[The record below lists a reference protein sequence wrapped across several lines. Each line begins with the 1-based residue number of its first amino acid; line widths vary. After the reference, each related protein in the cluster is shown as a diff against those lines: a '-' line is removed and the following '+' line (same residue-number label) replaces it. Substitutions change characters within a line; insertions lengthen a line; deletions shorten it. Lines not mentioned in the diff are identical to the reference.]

1 MTPSEIDIG
10 ANIRAFRQKKKLSL
24 NELSRLT
31 GISASN
37 LSSMELGKSSP
48 TLSTLTKVAAA
59 FDMKPGAFL
68 DEVLYNKAVLCRRA
82 DVQDKLL
89 RSNDDSLVCALT
101 ANVHTNQM
109 DSSLMLL
116 KSHGAA
122 LPAGREGSDRFLYCL
137 AGEVKATVDDEVY
150 DLRQGD
156 GLYLLPE
163 ARAELHN
170 RSSTEASLLLVTL
183 KCRRGL

>member
-1 MTPSEIDIG
+1 MSSSEIDIG

-68 DEVLYNKAVLCRRA
+68 DEVLYNKAVLCRKSDLR
-82 DVQDKLL
+82 DKLTQ
-89 RSNDDSLVCALT
+89 SQDFFMYVLT
-101 ANVHTNQM
+101 ANVQANKM
-109 DSSLMLL
+109 ESSIIVLKPHGEPLL
-116 KSHGAA
+116 
-122 LPAGREGSDRFLYCL
+122 AGGEGSDRFLYCL
-137 AGEVKATVDDEVY
+137 QGEVVSSIGDESYV
-150 DLRQGD
+150 LGEGD

-163 ARAELHN
+163 AAAELRN
-170 RSSTEASLLLVTL
+170 QNSTEASLLIVRL
-183 KCRRGL
+183 K